1 MPRKSPFGV
10 VRVEKNVYVPIPSG
24 TSAVEWVTDW
34 TPGYGFTIESV
45 KGYITTAATG
55 AGATRVI
62 RILKG
67 ASTVVATVT
76 LALADATPTGK
87 EVLFTVT
94 PANATFLDADV
105 LTVDSPSAGAVSF
118 TAGAFNLTIV
128 YRENPQRVSL

>member
-10 VRVEKNVYVPIPSG
+10 VRIEKNVYIPIPSG

-45 KGYITTAATG
+45 KGYITTAGAG

-62 RILKG
+62 QVLKG

-76 LALADATPTGK
+76 LLLANATPTGK
-87 EVLFTVT
+87 EIVFTVT
-94 PANATFLDADV
+94 PANATFLDTDV
-105 LTVDSPSAGAVSF
+105 LTVDSIAAGAVSF
-118 TAGAFNLTIV
+118 TAGAFNLAIV
-128 YRENPQRVSL
+128 YRQNPQRVSL